1 MGWELPR
8 WLSGTESTCQ
18 CRRCRRRRFDPW
30 LRRIPQR
37 RKWQLTPV
45 FLPGKSREQKSP
57 MGYSSWGRRV
67 RHNRAGMHGGMQTA
81 LPPSAIKDGVSRTEH
96 QSLMLLEQS
105 TTNWVSPFRVLE
117 ACTLQSRCQQPGS
130 SWRLRGRRIC
140 SVFLSQVLLVS
151 GDPSQP
157 LACSHSSLRLYRHV
171 TSCLC
176 PDPPHATGV
185 AQSQAT

>member
-1 MGWELPR
+1 M
-8 WLSGTESTCQ
+8 
-18 CRRCRRRRFDPW
+18 
-30 LRRIPQR
+30 
-37 RKWQLTPV
+37 